1 MGWTLSFERVCL
13 VCQRIWRENHH
24 WFVTSKHCCCCYWSI
39 YNAFFFFPYC
49 NISPGYQGPSTR
61 FVWRILSPNHVR
73 SLITKACLVIR
84 DFSKTSVQ
92 IENSGLITKMNKKQ
106 MRFHLTFN
114 LEKKPCCYR
123 VNLGRPLS
131 TQISFWVQDW
141 NSRQY
146 DSFTLWEIDD
156 APFSTFC

>member
-39 YNAFFFFPYC
+39 YNTFFFPYC

-73 SLITKACLVIR
+73 S
-84 DFSKTSVQ
+84 SSVFGALKFQ
-92 IENSGLITKMNKKQ
+92 YDVSSDWKFRFNYQYEQETNYEVSSYVSPGKETLLLSSEPGPPAFNSD
-106 MRFHLTFN
+106 
-114 LEKKPCCYR
+114 
-123 VNLGRPLS
+123 LS
-131 TQISFWVQDW
+131 VGVQNW
-141 NSRQY
+141 NSHHY
-146 DSFTLWEIDD
+146 GSFTL
-156 APFSTFC
+156 